1 MTDEEFIDR
10 ARGSVDVAKG
20 EATDEEIAAAV
31 AEIAAE
37 RAGAD
42 DRSGE

>member
-1 MTDEEFIDR
+1 MTDEELIDR
-10 ARGSVDVAKG
+10 ARGFVDVAKG

-37 RAGAD
+37 RGD
-42 DRSGE
+42 EDRSGE

>member
-1 MTDEEFIDR
+1 MTDEELIDR
-10 ARGSVDVAKG
+10 ARESVDVAKG
-20 EATDEEIAAAV
+20 EATDDEIAAAV

-37 RAGAD
+37 RDGE

>member
-1 MTDEEFIDR
+1 MTDEELIAR

-31 AEIAAE
+31 AEIGAE
-37 RAGAD
+37 RDGE